1 MSFKSETADLA
12 EVLTGPETDGIDLFD
27 QVGRNRKTSPE
38 AVISLGV
45 LAIHGGIL
53 GLWPNHGVRGNT
65 LRASLNFTLG
75 ITIISGLE
83 VTVSIEVDVSI
94 LFGLEV
100 NVEAVMSYLV
110 EVFMENSFV
119 FLTCV
124 WCGVAFLRA

>member
-1 MSFKSETADLA
+1 MLNCHF
-12 EVLTGPETDGIDLFD
+12 
-27 QVGRNRKTSPE
+27 
-38 AVISLGV
+38 
-45 LAIHGGIL
+45 AIY
-53 GLWPNHGVRGNT
+53 NK
-65 LRASLNFTLG
+65 LG
-75 ITIISGLE
+75 ISIISGLE
-83 VTVSIEVDVSI
+83 VTVSIEIDVSI